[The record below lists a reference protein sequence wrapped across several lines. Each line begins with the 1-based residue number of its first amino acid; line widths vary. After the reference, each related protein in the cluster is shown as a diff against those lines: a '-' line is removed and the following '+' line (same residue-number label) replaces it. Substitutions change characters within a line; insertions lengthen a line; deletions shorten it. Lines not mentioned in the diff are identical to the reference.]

1 MFPET
6 AIGAQEVS
14 IKTAEMLNNMEQGLW
29 ISSACPVIVEYV
41 RLYKPEFAKYI
52 TPIGSPAKTHA
63 RMLKDLYGDDI
74 AVVFIGPCIGKK
86 K

>member
-1 MFPET
+1 M
-6 AIGAQEVS
+6 Q
-14 IKTAEMLNNMEQGLW
+14 
-29 ISSACPVIVEYV
+29 
-41 RLYKPEFAKYI
+41 KYI

-86 K
+86 NEADENDGLIDVSITFEELKIWIADKIGDISEIKKRKLF